1 MLTKK
6 RRLRTRLPR
15 PAAAFLGFLCAFS
28 GALAREIHFSPE
40 ERLDAIDAALID
52 GAKRSIDLASSTSHR
67 ARATDRRAVVAAPGH
82 SPSALRATFL
92 S

>member
-6 RRLRTRLPR
+6 GRLRTRLPR

-40 ERLDAIDAALID
+40 ERLDMIDAALID
-52 GAKRSIDLASSTSHR
+52 GAKRST
-67 ARATDRRAVVAAPGH
+67 
-82 SPSALRATFL
+82 
-92 S
+92 